1 MSRKKANIVRRSTA
15 ELQAM
20 QVAGKTRTDWAA
32 AASKPVPDGSDPDDA
47 MEDVAWATTE
57 LPMPK
62 VKMHTNLRIDADVLA
77 FFRDQGKGYQTK
89 INAVLRS
96 YVEQVGRRT
105 PR

>member
-1 MSRKKANIVRRSTA
+1 MFRKKANIVRRSAA

-20 QVAGKTRTDWAA
+20 HAARKTGTDRTAA
-32 AASKPVPDGSDPDDA
+32 AAKPEPDGSDADDA
-47 MEDVAWATTE
+47 IVDFAWATTE
-57 LPMPK
+57 SPMPK
-62 VKMHTNLRIDADVLA
+62 VEMHTNLRIDADVLA
-77 FFRDQGKGYQTK
+77 FFRYQGKGYQTK